1 MIRAHHRARHVS
13 SVSHWASGS
22 PRCPPYAAPLAVAIF
37 CSPPLLLTRAAFR
50 LLQASSALVWPF
62 RILRRSTFL
71 SSHPL
76 SFFPSS
82 VPTPIRPFGGPT
94 SPVLCTRR
102 LTVLLLLDVDTL
114 ATLTP
119 PSSVQRSLGV
129 RSTFLPF
136 YHRHPTPRHDGLG
149 VHQGDACLA
158 PRQRGRMGA
167 RHCHLGSDTWRSEPR
182 L

>member
-37 CSPPLLLTRAAFR
+37 CSPPHQSRLSSSPSILSPCLALPHSPPFHFSFFSPTFVLPLVRANAHPSFR
-50 LLQASSALVWPF
+50 WTYQPGFVHASSHGPPSAGRRHTRHLDPA
-62 RILRRSTFL
+62 ILSATISRRSLDFL
-71 SSHPL
+71 
-76 SFFPSS
+76 
-82 VPTPIRPFGGPT
+82 T
-94 SPVLCTRR
+94 
-102 LTVLLLLDVDTL
+102 
-114 ATLTP
+114 
-119 PSSVQRSLGV
+119 
-129 RSTFLPF
+129 F

-167 RHCHLGSDTWRSEPR
+167 RHCHLGSDTWRSKPR